1 MADGPPDQYDFDPA
15 YEINTDGGW
24 LQDGNGNS
32 IIGQGVEVSL
42 PGLQGYS
49 QNIHQ
54 IHQNFNS
61 MSGTVVG
68 PLAEMA
74 RGAFGTP
81 GQGLPWATM
90 MSHLIGHNIE
100 QLGQFNQRISMGV
113 NNVASAAQ
121 VVANVYGDTDAGS
134 AATLGAVDFAFGNR
148 AAAPDSVPQYVLDNV
163 KTWNEFRA
171 ENPGVA
177 AAMGGAVPVGGVPVR
192 DGNKLT
198 TTVQI
203 PQPGGKTITMVTV
216 QEEWSSYPGGP
227 SGVTTTVTYNNQV
240 QSVTT
245 RTTVGST
252 TTTRVTTSYYD
263 ENGAHLRDRVTREA
277 TETTSVQ
284 GSRETTTQRTDS
296 SSTTYQY
303 DQDGKETGSTTT
315 EGTVAVGAEHPDMEL
330 PDPTDDPRYEE
341 RMRQLPQPG

>member
-15 YEINTDGGW
+15 YEINTDSGW
-24 LQDGNGNS
+24 LQDGNGNA
-32 IIGQGVEVSL
+32 IMGQGVQASL

-49 QNIHQ
+49 QNIHK

-61 MSGTVVG
+61 MSGTIIG
-68 PLAEMA
+68 PLADMA
-74 RGAFGTP
+74 QGAFGTM

-100 QLGQFNQRISMGV
+100 QLSRFNQRISMGT

-134 AATLGAVDFAFGNR
+134 AATLNAVDFAFGNR

-163 KTWNEFRA
+163 QTWNEFRA

-177 AAMGGAVPVGGVPVR
+177 ASMGGGTPVGGEPVR

-203 PQPGGKTITMVTV
+203 PQPGGKPITMVTV
-216 QEEWSSYPGGP
+216 QETWSTYPGGP
-227 SGVTTTVTYNNQV
+227 TGTTTTVTYNDRL
-240 QSVTT
+240 QSVSTS
-245 RTTVGST
+245 TTVGST

-263 ENGAHLRDRVTREA
+263 EDGTHLRDRVTRES
-277 TETTSVQ
+277 TETTSVE
-284 GSRETTTQRTDS
+284 GSRETTTQRTDT
-296 SSTTYQY
+296 SSTTHQY
-303 DQDGKETGSTTT
+303 DEDGDRTGSTTT
-315 EGTVAVGAEHPDMEL
+315 EGTVAVGAEHPDREL
-330 PDPTDDPRYEE
+330 PDPRDDPRYQE
-341 RMRQLPQPG
+341 RMQQLPQPG